1 MTTYQT
7 PAEPGKLQPYAP
19 LDPQAL
25 YGLAQHALD
34 VLMSAAIGPERETLA
49 EAGAQLAIALSEF
62 ARLVEADADD
72 QLAQGEGGI
81 ERLCRASLHVHEHM
95 DSVVPSRDL
104 DARNVELIE
113 RGMEEG
119 LPVVGSVT
127 AELLLAGGQ
136 TATVRLTRETAHQ
149 EVELNDSRAARH
161 PAAAHLIVRDGL
173 HDLARLL
180 APLAR
185 ETSTGGE
192 Q

>member
-25 YGLAQHALD
+25 HGLAQHALD
-34 VLMSAAIGPERETLA
+34 VLMPAAIGPERETLA
-49 EAGAQLAIALSEF
+49 EAGAQLAVALSEF

-72 QLAQGEGGI
+72 QLAQGEGVV
-81 ERLCRASLHVHEHM
+81 ERLRRASLHVHEHM
-95 DSVVPSRDL
+95 TAVVPSRDL

-113 RGMEEG
+113 SCMEEG

-136 TATVRLTRETAHQ
+136 TAMIRLTKETAHQ
-149 EVELNDSRAARH
+149 EVGLDNGRAARL
-161 PAAAHLIVRDGL
+161 PAADHLIVRDGL

-185 ETSTGGE
+185 ETGTGGG